1 MHEIGILQEVIKTV
15 NQIAEE
21 EKLEKVEKVVLQIG
35 ELSLVVPQYMQES
48 YPAVIEKLPLFQ
60 DSTLEIEIIPGVAK
74 CTKCGE
80 IYNLV
85 ENKGYCPKCNSFDKD
100 IIDGKDLVLKEVLA
114 K

>member
-1 MHEIGILQEVIKTV
+1 MFVGNFTGREFSSCPFFVPCDFYDTLYCGRHGLP
-15 NQIAEE
+15 
-21 EKLEKVEKVVLQIG
+21 
-35 ELSLVVPQYMQES
+35 LVHHIIDISQ
-48 YPAVIEKLPLFQ
+48 YPAVIEKLPLFK